1 MARAYAKINLGLR
14 VLEKRPDG
22 FHNIETVFH
31 RIDLYDEVELSPAK
45 IINVVSSSPDAPDD
59 ESNICYKAA
68 RLLQE
73 YVKSDAGV
81 RIALIKKIPVGAG
94 LGGGSSDA
102 ATVLRQLP
110 ALWGYTVDE
119 DVVSSIALQL
129 GSDVP
134 FFLGTRSALGRCR
147 GEQLEY
153 FDLAV
158 PYAILLCNPNIHV
171 ASSWAYQH
179 IRPHTTEQRRSLQ
192 DIVVEGMQNPD
203 ILTEHLHNDFEE
215 PVFRE
220 YPEVSALKELM
231 LQRGSVFASMSGSG
245 SSVYGFFATSDAA
258 MSARSQLD
266 AKGYR
271 TFLTPPHFRATPD
284 QGQQ

>member
-22 FHNIETVFH
+22 YHNIETVFH
-31 RIDLYDEVELSPAK
+31 RIDLYDELALSPSET
-45 IINVVSSSPDAPDD
+45 INMVSSSPDTPGD

-73 YVKSDAGV
+73 HVKSDAGV
-81 RIALIKKIPVGAG
+81 RIALTKKIPVGAG

-102 ATVLRQLP
+102 AMVLRQLP
-110 ALWGYTVDE
+110 ALWGCTVDE
-119 DVVSSIALQL
+119 DVLSSIALQL

-134 FFLGTRSALGRCR
+134 FFLGTMSALGRCR

-171 ASSWAYQH
+171 ATSWAYQH
-179 IRPHTTEQRRSLQ
+179 IRPHTTDERTSLRE
-192 DIVVEGMQNPD
+192 IVMEGMQKPD

-215 PVFRE
+215 QVFRE
-220 YPEVSALKELM
+220 YPEVSAVKELM

-245 SSVYGFFATSDAA
+245 SSVYGFFASADAA
-258 MSARSQLD
+258 MSVKMQLD

-271 TFLTPPHFRATPD
+271 TFLTPPHFRPTPD
-284 QGQQ
+284 HSPQ